1 MSSSKPPAT
10 KTHLTPVE
18 YEGQIAAAA
27 EEDYVLHL
35 YVAGT
40 GPLSSQA
47 VENLNR
53 LCKQHLEGHYQLK
66 VIDIHQQPEAVAEA
80 QLVAAPTLV
89 KMHPPPRRKFIGNLG
104 RSDRIL
110 RGITQPARQ

>member
-1 MSSSKPPAT
+1 MSSSKPPSAR
-10 KTHLTPVE
+10 THLTPAE
-18 YEGQIAAAA
+18 YERQISAA
-27 EEDYVLHL
+27 EGSDYVLHL

-40 GPLSSQA
+40 GPLSTQA
-47 VENLNR
+47 IENLNR
-53 LCKQHLEGHYQLK
+53 LCRNHLEGHYQLK

>member
-1 MSSSKPPAT
+1 MSSSTPPGPR
-10 KTHLTPVE
+10 THLTPEE
-18 YEGQIAAAA
+18 YERQIAAAA
-27 EEDYVLHL
+27 ATDYVLHL

-40 GPLSSQA
+40 GPLSTQA
-47 VENLNR
+47 IENLNL
-53 LCKQHLEGHYQLK
+53 LCRNHLEGHYELK

-89 KMHPPPRRKFIGNLG
+89 KVSPPPRRKFIGNLG

-110 RGITQPARQ
+110 RGITQSNRQ